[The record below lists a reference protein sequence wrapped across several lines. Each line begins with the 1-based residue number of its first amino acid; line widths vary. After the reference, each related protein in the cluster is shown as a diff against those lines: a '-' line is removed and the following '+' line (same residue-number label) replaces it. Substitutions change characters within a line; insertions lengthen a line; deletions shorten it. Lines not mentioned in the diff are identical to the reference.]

1 VDAVGLS
8 LGRDLR
14 AYAAALIS
22 AASRREV
29 GRAFATTGV
38 AAAGASGGSLSV
50 ARHGSLH
57 RLTVCGTLDEDRVAS
72 LSANAV
78 LAEVFR
84 TLTSTW
90 LETSGD
96 EAWAVLPLLGDGGPL
111 GVVALQFA
119 GPHAFGEGQRAFLG
133 ELAVLT
139 ARALQ
144 RAELHEREE
153 DALAFQHRLIG
164 IAGHELRNPLTVVL
178 SAAEQLSRS
187 AASEREKRTAG
198 RLLRNARRMDRVMR
212 DLIDYTQ
219 AQAEGRLQIAPREVD
234 FHELCVRVLASL
246 CAVHPE
252 RPVTYRRGED
262 GRGRWDPDR
271 LEQLLE
277 NLLVNALKYGAPE
290 RPVYVG
296 WYGDSTD
303 LVVKVHNQGPPIP
316 AALLPH
322 VFDPFQRGEN
332 HAVRDS
338 LGLGLY
344 IVKQIAT
351 AHGGSVEVRSDR
363 EIGTTFL
370 VRLPYAAPGTQARDL
385 AC

>member
-1 VDAVGLS
+1 MDAVGLS

-119 GPHAFGEGQRAFLG
+119 GPHAFGPDTPVLG
-133 ELAVLT
+133 WWSPA
-139 ARALQ
+139 
-144 RAELHEREE
+144 
-153 DALAFQHRLIG
+153 DPPG
-164 IAGHELRNPLTVVL
+164 LRP
-178 SAAEQLSRS
+178 
-187 AASEREKRTAG
+187 K
-198 RLLRNARRMDRVMR
+198 
-212 DLIDYTQ
+212 
-219 AQAEGRLQIAPREVD
+219 
-234 FHELCVRVLASL
+234 
-246 CAVHPE
+246 
-252 RPVTYRRGED
+252 YR
-262 GRGRWDPDR
+262 
-271 LEQLLE
+271 
-277 NLLVNALKYGAPE
+277 
-290 RPVYVG
+290 
-296 WYGDSTD
+296 
-303 LVVKVHNQGPPIP
+303 
-316 AALLPH
+316 
-322 VFDPFQRGEN
+322 
-332 HAVRDS
+332 
-338 LGLGLY
+338 
-344 IVKQIAT
+344 
-351 AHGGSVEVRSDR
+351 
-363 EIGTTFL
+363 GTK
-370 VRLPYAAPGTQARDL
+370 P
-385 AC
+385 